1 MKCPKC
7 GMDQTAVIRSRP
19 YLDGK
24 AIARRRECLVCG
36 FRFDTCE
43 VPATLIRK
51 KREKRNE

>member
-7 GMDQTAVIRSRP
+7 GMDQTEVIRSRP

-24 AIARRRECLVCG
+24 AIARRRRCLICG

-51 KREKRNE
+51 KREKHDE

>member
-7 GMDQTAVIRSRP
+7 GMDQTEVIRSRP

-24 AIARRRECLVCG
+24 AIARRRRCLICG

-43 VPATLIRK
+43 APATLIREKRK
-51 KREKRNE
+51 KRDE